1 MNNID
6 IGHISPHVVSYYS
19 WRNSR
24 NVKLH
29 YNKFSQYY
37 RIVRFIKG
45 SCEFVIDNTSYV
57 CNEKNIF
64 FCPPAVKYSAK
75 VTSDDILMFNIFF
88 DMTWNAD
95 SADTVLPSKTLSV
108 TAPKEDRHYFFTD
121 YPVFNE
127 PQIFDSEATL
137 SILNKILREIDLTRP
152 LSHEYIDLYI
162 HQLFL
167 CIARERS
174 SQNNDLKNDFSQNII
189 DYIAKNVNSDI
200 DVNSIAAKFTYHPNY
215 IARIMKKA
223 TGMSLHRY
231 ILDTK
236 LKVAE
241 NLLCTTD
248 YNIIDIAMMLS
259 FSNSS
264 HFSQKFKQKYK
275 MTPSEYRK
283 KYS

>member
-1 MNNID
+1 MNTID
-6 IGHISPHVVSYYS
+6 VSHISPHVISYYY

-24 NVKLH
+24 KIKLH
-29 YNKFSQYY
+29 YDKFSQYY

-45 SCEFVIDNTSYV
+45 SCEFVIDGHSYV

-64 FCPPAVKYSAK
+64 FCPPGVKYSAK
-75 VTSDDILMFNIFF
+75 ITSDDIIMFNVFF
-88 DMTWNAD
+88 DIKRDAD
-95 SADTVLPSKTLSV
+95 SADTVLPNKTLSI
-108 TAPKEDRHYFFTD
+108 TAPNQDKNYLFTD
-121 YPVFNE
+121 YPVFNG
-127 PQIFDSEATL
+127 PQIFESEATL
-137 SILNKILREIDLTRP
+137 SIMNKILREIDLTRP
-152 LSHEYIDLYI
+152 LSREYIDLYV
-162 HQLFL
+162 HQLLL

-174 SQNNDLKNDFSQNII
+174 SQSNDIKSDFSQKII
-189 DYIAKNVNSDI
+189 DYIAKNVNKDI

-248 YNIIDIAMMLS
+248 YSIIDIAMMLS

-283 KYS
+283 K